1 MAQVNEW
8 KTIDATRVLEPPRAE
23 LCQSA
28 CSVMNEQKILCS
40 QQFFPE
46 WLMNKFRAYIHRHMF
61 CPSQDSS
68 VWPWFNE

>member
-28 CSVMNEQKILCS
+28 CGVMNEQKILCS

-46 WLMNKFRAYIHRHMF
+46 WLMNKFRAYIH
-61 CPSQDSS
+61 
-68 VWPWFNE
+68 